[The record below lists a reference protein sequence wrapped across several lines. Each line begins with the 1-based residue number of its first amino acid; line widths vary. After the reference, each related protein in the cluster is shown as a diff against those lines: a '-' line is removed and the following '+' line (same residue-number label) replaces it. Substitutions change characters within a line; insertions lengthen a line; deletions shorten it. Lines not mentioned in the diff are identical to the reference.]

1 MAESTIQITRPFGPS
16 IARAEM
22 PKELIE
28 TLNKYID
35 DIIND
40 EEKTK
45 KQDWG
50 HKLVGHVKQEFKLE
64 NDFIEKSGFMKFL
77 SQAVSA
83 WIKNAEKKQITK
95 FHIHESWVVRQFKN
109 EFNPVHWHS
118 GHVSGVGYLKL
129 PKSFGKPEQAD
140 KKEGINKMG
149 RIELI
154 HGNKMFMQR
163 STFSILPEVGS
174 FYFFPNYMMHTVYPF
189 KDSDEERRSIS
200 FNANI
205 DANIYDA
212 YGGFGEK

>member
-1 MAESTIQITRPFGPS
+1 MSDIKVQTTKPFGPS

-22 PKELIE
+22 PKVLVDA
-28 TLNKYID
+28 LNKYID
-35 DIIND
+35 DIIID

-64 NDFIEKSGFMKFL
+64 NDFVESSGFMKFL
-77 SQAVSA
+77 SQAVAA
-83 WIKNAEKKQITK
+83 WIKNVEKQQITK
-95 FHIHESWVVRQFKN
+95 FLIHETWVVRQFKN
-109 EFNPVHWHS
+109 DFNPVHWHS
-118 GHVSGVGYLKL
+118 GHISGVGYLKL
-129 PKSFGKPEQAD
+129 PKTFGEPEQAG

-154 HGNKMFMQR
+154 HGNKMFMQQ

-189 KDSDEERRSIS
+189 TGSDDERRSIS
-200 FNANI
+200 FNASV
-205 DANIYDA
+205 DEKVYDV
-212 YGGFGEK
+212 YGGHGK

>member
-16 IARAEM
+16 IAKAVM
-22 PKELIE
+22 PKELIDK
-28 TLNKYID
+28 LNKYVD
-35 DIIND
+35 DILD
-40 EEKTK
+40 DKEKSK

-64 NDFIEKSGFMKFL
+64 NDFIDSSGFMNFL
-77 SQAVSA
+77 SKAVSA
-83 WIKNAEKKQITK
+83 WIKNAEQKQITK
-95 FHIHESWVVRQFKN
+95 FLVHESWVVRQFKN
-109 EFNPVHWHS
+109 DFNPIHWHS

-129 PKSFGKPEQAD
+129 PKTFGKLEQGD
-140 KKEGINKMG
+140 KKGELNKLG

-154 HGNKMFMQR
+154 HGNKMFLQK
-163 STFSILPEVGS
+163 STFSIVPEVGS

-205 DANIYDA
+205 DENIYDV
-212 YGGFGEK
+212 YR

>member
-1 MAESTIQITRPFGPS
+1 MSDIKVQTTKPFGPS

-22 PKELIE
+22 PKVLVDA
-28 TLNKYID
+28 LNKYID
-35 DIIND
+35 DIIID

-64 NDFIEKSGFMKFL
+64 NDFVESSGFMKFL
-77 SQAVSA
+77 SQAVAA
-83 WIKNAEKKQITK
+83 WIKNVEKQQITK
-95 FHIHESWVVRQFKN
+95 FLIHETWVVRQFKN
-109 EFNPVHWHS
+109 DFNPVHWHS
-118 GHVSGVGYLKL
+118 GHISGVGYLKL
-129 PKSFGKPEQAD
+129 PKTFGEPEQAS

-154 HGNKMFMQR
+154 HGNKMFMQQ

-189 KDSDEERRSIS
+189 TGSDDERRSIS
-200 FNANI
+200 FNASV
-205 DANIYDA
+205 DEKVYDV
-212 YGGFGEK
+212 YGGHGK